1 TMANDLQG
9 APPDGRTPLVLV
21 ADDDDDTRTLFSI
34 MLGMRGCAVIEA
46 ADGEEAVRLAE
57 SAGPDLIIMDGSL
70 PRLDGFAA
78 ARRIRKMRSV
88 PIVFV
93 SGHAE
98 PSFLALAREAGC
110 DEYLVKP
117 PSLDHLGRVLQQYLG
132 VGERAFAA

>member
-1 TMANDLQG
+1 MLF
-9 APPDGRTPLVLV
+9 RTVL
-21 ADDDDDTRTLFSI
+21 RL
-34 MLGMRGCAVIEA
+34 RGCAVIEA
-46 ADGEEAVRLAE
+46 SDGEEAVYLAE
-57 SAGPDLIIMDGSL
+57 RECPDLIFLDGSL